1 MKKVFLASKS
11 PRRREILESLGLEV
25 EVISSNDAVAGYF
38 AGDEVVFDG
47 EPPHEYV
54 ERTALEKFREG
65 LAVRKA
71 RGGDAA
77 IPVLAADTVVSVDG
91 EVLGKPEDEAQAGE
105 FIRRLSGRVHE
116 VRTSVVVGLSE
127 DEYRQTTQLTL
138 VEFCDVPEDEA
149 RAYVLSKEPYDKAGG
164 YGIQGKASIWIK
176 TINGSYT
183 SVMGLPVHEAACM
196 LKSFGI
202 DFN

>member
-1 MKKVFLASKS
+1 MKKVYLASKS

-25 EVISSNDAVAGYF
+25 EVIASNDAVSGYF
-38 AGDEVVFDG
+38 AGDEVVFED
-47 EPPHEYV
+47 ESPHEYV
-54 ERTALEKFREG
+54 ERTALQKFREG
-65 LAVRKA
+65 LGVRSSRKGDEAV
-71 RGGDAA
+71 
-77 IPVLAADTVVSVDG
+77 PVLAADTVVSIDG
-91 EVLGKPEDEAQAGE
+91 EILGKPEDEAQAEE

-127 DEYRQTTQLTL
+127 DDYRQITQLTT
-138 VEFCDVPEDEA
+138 VEFDEVPADEA

-164 YGIQGKASIWIK
+164 YGIQGMASLWIK

-183 SVMGLPVHEAACM
+183 SVMGLPVHEASCL